1 VVQSNDSAIFTGTR
15 SMSSEPQ
22 PPQNEQT
29 LLSTGPAPFGA
40 GPPRGAS
47 DEWDPYLVGL
57 SGAARTAR
65 LVDLI
70 TADLRRRWERGERP
84 AADEYVRRFPE
95 LAAQEQALAELA
107 VEEKRCRAAV
117 ASPSELVADPT
128 VVPPGGSPPPR
139 TADEMTGT
147 VIGAPTPGSPSASIA
162 PSSIGPSPVDS
173 VVAVAQQYEMVREL
187 GRGQYGEVWLA
198 RKKPSGIERAIK
210 ILLQAADREA
220 GERELRSLELIKNLR
235 HPYLLATEDFWVAS
249 NRLYVVMELADG
261 TLRGR
266 LKQCQ
271 EQGLP
276 GIPETELLGYFR
288 EAAEGLDYLHERKI
302 VHRDVKPDNILL
314 LHGHAKVADFGLAR
328 GQEALDAP
336 MTFAGTPAYMAPEVW
351 DGEGSSASDQYSLAS
366 AYIALRQGKPAF
378 KPGPITELMKAHL
391 EGRFEFA
398 EFIPEPEQAVLRRA
412 LARSAAE
419 RYASCA
425 EFIDE
430 LAVATGLP
438 SQRPST
444 RVGRSAAIRE
454 LPAAPGTRTFP
465 PVAPPARPRRRWVIP
480 AAVAAV
486 AAVALVIW
494 LGGGGRLGGGGSGN
508 GGSGN
513 GSGLSVP
520 PGATAAPDARVEK
533 LADGRRVPE
542 WVVYP
547 VGGEAVRF
555 RLIPASP
562 PFFIMESKV
571 WNRLYHAAGKVPRG
585 PELGGPDAPVAR
597 VSANEAAAFAAEL
610 GGRLPTPEEWDR
622 AAGLSA
628 NTGRSEVTRP
638 GGKPRVGRREPA
650 PTHGP
655 DGGEDVSEFDLRDM
669 AGNGAEWTRGV
680 IEPGDPPRV
689 TTIDGP
695 GFAPGQLV
703 IVRGRDYTLGT
714 GLTFDV
720 LKYEQTVP
728 MTRLAGKAPR
738 DTGFRV
744 VLPVP

>member
-1 VVQSNDSAIFTGTR
+1 VVQSSDSAIFTGTR

-22 PPQNEQT
+22 PQNEQT
-29 LLSTGPAPFGA
+29 LLSTGPGPFGGSNR
-40 GPPRGAS
+40 GPS

-95 LAAQEQALAELA
+95 LASQEQALADLA

-117 ASPSELVADPT
+117 ASLTELVADPT
-128 VVPPGGSPPPR
+128 VVPSGGSQPPA

-162 PSSIGPSPVDS
+162 PSSAGPSPADS

-198 RKKPSGIERAIK
+198 RKNPSGIERAIK

-235 HPYLLATEDFWVAS
+235 HPYLLATEDFWIAN

-271 EQGLP
+271 QEGLA
-276 GIPETELLGYFR
+276 GIPEGELLGYFR
-288 EAAEGLDYLHERKI
+288 EAAEGLDYLHEKKI
-302 VHRDVKPDNILL
+302 IHRDVKPDNILL

-328 GQEALDAP
+328 GQEALEGP

-351 DGEGSSASDQYSLAS
+351 DGEGGSASDQYSLAS
-366 AYIALRQGKPAF
+366 AYVALRQGKPAF

-391 EGRFEFA
+391 EGLFEFA
-398 EFIPEPEQAVLRRA
+398 EFIPEPERAVLRRA
-412 LARSAAE
+412 LARVAAE
-419 RYASCA
+419 RYGSCA
-425 EFIDE
+425 EFVDE
-430 LAVATGLP
+430 LAVAIGLP
-438 SQRPST
+438 SHRPSS
-444 RVGRSAAIRE
+444 RVVRSDVIRE
-454 LPAAPGTRTFP
+454 LPSAPGTKSFTPIAP
-465 PVAPPARPRRRWVIP
+465 PVRPGRRWIVP
-480 AAVAAV
+480 AAVGAV
-486 AAVALVIW
+486 VVVALAVW
-494 LGGGGRLGGGGSGN
+494 LGGGKTGGGGSGDS
-508 GGSGN
+508 GGGT
-513 GSGLSVP
+513 GLSIP
-520 PGATAAPDARVEK
+520 TGTTAEPDAKVEK
-533 LADGRRVPE
+533 LADGRRVPV

-547 VGGEAVRF
+547 VGSESVRF

-571 WNRLYHAAGKVPRG
+571 WNGLYRAAGKEPHG
-585 PELGGPDAPVAR
+585 PEPGGPNAPVVR
-597 VSANEAAAFAAEL
+597 ISANEAAAFAAGL
-610 GGRLPTPEEWDR
+610 GGRLPTPQEWDH
-622 AAGLSA
+622 AAGLYAS
-628 NTGRSEVTRP
+628 GVTAPTRT
-638 GGKPRVGRREPA
+638 GGKPRVGLREPA
-650 PTHGP
+650 PTHGAKA
-655 DGGEDVSEFDLRDM
+655 DDNDVNEFDLLDM
-669 AGNGAEWTRGV
+669 AGNGAEWTRAV
-680 IEPGDPPRV
+680 IEPGSPPQI
-689 TTIDGP
+689 TLIDGP
-695 GFAPGQLV
+695 RFQAGQLV
-703 IVRGRDYTLGT
+703 IVRGRDYMLGS
-714 GLTFDV
+714 GLTLDT

-728 MTRLAGKAPR
+728 QTRLAEKAPR

-744 VLPVP
+744 VLPAP